1 MGAFIM
7 KYLLIVDLMGTL
19 LEANQVLGYEQCL
32 LDSERKRYKD
42 EYKSRILYISRKL
55 NTFLDQNN
63 NVCIITSI
71 DHCTEERL
79 LRVIKDID
87 KNIHIHNRD
96 KIKYFI
102 TDCLDINLKQNF
114 DRLTI
119 TFKREQA
126 YDLAINRNAGYYY
139 ITMDDDLINAS
150 CASKV
155 LGLGGQYILINNMLN
170 TTGWFNSE
178 RYEYLKKH
186 FHINDN
192 LDRLVSYYE
201 QCSTLFLE
209 SCNFSKEEIYLKL
222 LSNKLDIDE
231 LYSWLILRDIKSTF
245 KHEFGYGFDYTQELI
260 NHNCIQIYPSFEQ
273 AYQKVLI
280 PKIK

>member
-1 MGAFIM
+1 M

-19 LEANQVLGYEQCL
+19 LEANKVLGYEPNL
-32 LDSERKRYKD
+32 LNFEQKRYKD
-42 EYKSRILYISRKL
+42 EYESRILYISRKM
-55 NTFLDQNN
+55 NNFLDKNN
-63 NVCIITSI
+63 NVCIVTSI
-71 DHCTEERL
+71 DHCSEDRL
-79 LRVIKDID
+79 LTIIKDID
-87 KNIHIHNRD
+87 EKIHFYNRD

-102 TDCLDINLKQNF
+102 TDSMEMNLKHTFN

-119 TFKREQA
+119 TFKREEA
-126 YDLAINRNAGYYY
+126 YDLAINEHAGYYY
-139 ITMDDDLINAS
+139 ITIDDDLINAY

-155 LGLGGQYILINNMLN
+155 LDLGGQYILINNMLN
-170 TTGWFNSE
+170 TTGWSNSE

-192 LDRLVSYYE
+192 FDRLVPYYD
-201 QCSTLFLE
+201 QCATLFSD

-231 LYSWLILRDIKSTF
+231 LYSWLILRDIRATF
-245 KHEFGYGFDYTQELI
+245 KEESGYSFDYTQELI
-260 NHNCIQIYPSFEQ
+260 NHKCIQVYSSFEQ

-280 PKIK
+280 PKIKQ